1 MLMTSADLI
10 GFVSTI
16 CDGAFT
22 GTGGAT
28 LGDTVPRFRMSPDS
42 QPTSCGNEGP
52 GSVSAAAS
60 ASSIVYLDPNFKF
73 PQNLKVS
80 LGADRVLPWDMV
92 GTFDFLYT
100 KSINQFYISDVNL
113 QGVVGDWSGE
123 GGRPLYGTIAA
134 GTGTAGSASATP
146 TRPTSSFRDV
156 LRHENRSADRSF
168 SVTGQLQKRFSD
180 GVEFDVGY
188 TYAHTEGLFSL
199 TSSIASSNYRFT
211 TLDGTIAN
219 RNLRTSAFDIP
230 HKITAS
236 GTLDVKWGVQLS
248 VIYVGQSGSPYSYV
262 VSNDI
267 NGDAFGGNDPVYV
280 PRNRADMSMDGN
292 GSGNSQGGFGT
303 AAQQD
308 SSYAVLDNYINS
320 EGCLNE
326 HRGTLLP
333 RNTCRNP
340 WMNFLNA
347 RVAKVFP
354 TIGGQSIEV
363 SADVFNVLH
372 LLSGDWGLIR
382 STSTFEEANLLTRT
396 GFDAAGQRG
405 VYALSL
411 PSRNRVDTN
420 LSRWRVQ
427 LGVKYTF

>member
-1 MLMTSADLI
+1 
-10 GFVSTI
+10 
-16 CDGAFT
+16 
-22 GTGGAT
+22 
-28 LGDTVPRFRMSPDS
+28 TVPRFRMSPDS

-60 ASSIVYLDPNFKF
+60 ASSIVYFDPNFRF

-92 GTFDFLYT
+92 GTFDFLFT

-146 TRPTSSFRDV
+146 TRPTGSFRDV

-188 TYAHTEGLFSL
+188 TYSHTEDLFSL

-236 GTLDVKWGVQLS
+236 GTFDVKWGVQLS

-303 AAQQD
+303 AAPQD
-308 SSYAVLDNYINS
+308 SAYAVLDNYINS
-320 EGCLNE
+320 EGCLNN
-326 HRGTLLP
+326 HTDAAPTTKFGTH
-333 RNTCRNP
+333 
-340 WMNFLNA
+340 A
-347 RVAKVFP
+347 AKLGGSTPPAP
-354 TIGGQSIEV
+354 TALESWNIR
-363 SADVFNVLH
+363 
-372 LLSGDWGLIR
+372 R
-382 STSTFEEANLLTRT
+382 STNVVARHTATPHAAPLFGVEIARGAPNKAMMMQANGTDSFR
-396 GFDAAGQRG
+396 AR
-405 VYALSL
+405 S
-411 PSRNRVDTN
+411 
-420 LSRWRVQ
+420 
-427 LGVKYTF
+427 

>member
-1 MLMTSADLI
+1 MCPELSYKKFGMRTELELMLI
-10 GFVSTI
+10 GTLYLIIPANHDIVFFFFQAEDGIRDLTVTGVQTCALPIFSVRQYGAYVQDRVPPRRGLPIRAGRRIDVPDMDKPACNPALDTTVLRINTGAFPSGNVLWSPRLGFNYDVAGDRSTIIRGGVGIFSGRPPYVWISNAFGNTGREQTTLI

-22 GTGGAT
+22 GTGGTT

-60 ASSIVYLDPNFKF
+60 ASSIVYFDPNFRF

-156 LRHENRSADRSF
+156 LRHENRNADRSF

-180 GVEFDVGY
+180 GVAFDVGY
-188 TYAHTEGLFSL
+188 TYAHTEDLFSL

-236 GTLDVKWGVQLS
+236 GTFEIG
-248 VIYVGQSGSPYSYV
+248 
-262 VSNDI
+262 
-267 NGDAFGGNDPVYV
+267 
-280 PRNRADMSMDGN
+280 RAS
-292 GSGNSQGGFGT
+292 
-303 AAQQD
+303 
-308 SSYAVLDNYINS
+308 
-320 EGCLNE
+320 
-326 HRGTLLP
+326 
-333 RNTCRNP
+333 
-340 WMNFLNA
+340 
-347 RVAKVFP
+347 
-354 TIGGQSIEV
+354 
-363 SADVFNVLH
+363 
-372 LLSGDWGLIR
+372 
-382 STSTFEEANLLTRT
+382 
-396 GFDAAGQRG
+396 
-405 VYALSL
+405 
-411 PSRNRVDTN
+411 
-420 LSRWRVQ
+420 
-427 LGVKYTF
+427 